1 MGTSEKGEMNNVTHE
16 KQRLEKQRLDGAL
29 VERGF
34 APTRSQARDLIK
46 RGCVTVD
53 GATIAKAGHVVGD
66 SAVIEV
72 QAGAQ
77 PYVSRGGLKL
87 AAALAAFGFDPA
99 GVVAIDV
106 GASTGGFCDVL
117 LKRHAA
123 KVYAVDVGRGQ
134 LHPAIACD
142 SRVVMLEGQ
151 DARRLDRSIIAEPA
165 GAIVVDVSFV
175 SLTKVLGAALALA
188 APGAW
193 LVALVKPQFEVGR
206 EEIGKGGIVRDASA
220 RERAVEHVRGWVCA
234 HDGWRVVGV
243 ISSPIAG
250 GSGNVEMLLGARR
263 DG

>member
-1 MGTSEKGEMNNVTHE
+1 MNNVTRE
-16 KQRLEKQRLDGAL
+16 KLRLDKFRLDEAL
-29 VERGF
+29 VMRGL

-53 GATIAKAGHVVGD
+53 SAMITKAGHVVD
-66 SAVIEV
+66 ENALVEV

-87 AAALAAFGFDPA
+87 AAAMQAFGFDPA
-99 GVVAIDV
+99 GVVALDI

-117 LKRHAA
+117 LKRNAA

-134 LHPAIACD
+134 LHPAISGD
-142 SRVVMLEGQ
+142 PRVVMLEGQ
-151 DARRLDRSIIAEPA
+151 DARALDRSIIVEAPA
-165 GAIVVDVSFV
+165 AIVADVSFV

-193 LVALVKPQFEVGR
+193 LVALIKPQFEVGR
-206 EEIGKGGIVRDASA
+206 DEIGKGGIVRDPSA
-220 RERAVEHVRGWVCA
+220 RERAVQNVRGWVSA
-234 HDGWRVVGV
+234 LDGWQVVGV
-243 ISSPIAG
+243 VGSPIAG

-263 DG
+263 NG